1 LSKETAKGLAM
12 YDGAAAARSSHD
24 KASQDTAKVSI
35 AAARA
40 RCRRLEKPEVL
51 TWSLWIA
58 FESDKNE
65 EQAPTSGYIVMAV
78 TYIQGQLAA

>member
-1 LSKETAKGLAM
+1 MGLAT
-12 YDGAAAARSSHD
+12 YDGAAAARPPDD
-24 KASQDTAKVSI
+24 KASKDTVKVSI

-40 RCRRLEKPEVL
+40 RRRRLEKPEVL
-51 TWSLWIA
+51 TWSLWTA

-65 EQAPTSGYIVMAV
+65 EQAPTSGYIVMAM